1 MSQPIPL
8 FQFWHDPNPPE
19 EVAELMRTW
28 EEDADFDYRRFDH
41 DSADAYLV
49 QHYDEKVVSAY
60 RQCGVPA
67 MQADF
72 FRYCVVLRES
82 GVYVDADTYN
92 GGGLGPLCR
101 SVERGIMMQRGP
113 KITNDFFFFKES
125 GDPML
130 EYAVRRATR
139 NIEQRISNNVHRV
152 TGPSIFI
159 RLWTAESEESRKLFD
174 GIDVISNKELRKI
187 VRPQWKMD
195 YKEQESDWR
204 HAKKQNISIF
214 TDG

>member
-1 MSQPIPL
+1 MPQPIPL
-8 FQFWHDPNPPE
+8 FQFWHDATPPE
-19 EVAELMRTW
+19 EVSELMKTW
-28 EEDADFDYRRFDH
+28 EEDPDFAYRRFDH
-41 DSADAYLV
+41 ATAEAYLV
-49 QHYDEKVVSAY
+49 ENFGEEVVSAY

-67 MQADF
+67 MQADY
-72 FRYCVVLRES
+72 FRYCVVLREG

-113 KITNDFFFFKES
+113 KITNDFFFFKEP
-125 GDPML
+125 GAPILDH
-130 EYAVRRATR
+130 AVKQATH

-159 RLWTAESEESRKLFD
+159 RLWKSEDEDAQQLFE
-174 GIDVISNKELRKI
+174 GIDIISNKELRKI

-195 YKEQESDWR
+195 YKEQDSDWR
-204 HAKKQNISIF
+204 NAKKQNISIF
-214 TDG
+214 ADG